1 MNPRRVSIPGFK
13 PDVNHKCAESAVE
26 EIAMSNTMNLDDLV
40 QARTEGVTIDYSGYS
55 IDQIKELL
63 AAAYGGEEKVK
74 SFFSRV
80 EDQLS
85 RVKPTDRLA
94 MRRNRYVSRLN
105 MQLDAI
111 IEEQQAAVELPADLE
126 GAIEALKAMDTRTL
140 RRVIKN
146 YPDLGLSLELMTPED
161 VVNQLI
167 VYLADQYESEVAA
180 STAATITGTDA
191 VETNEEIVAESA
203 EAGNDEGNFDFTEGE
218 SSVVTVE
225 DEDGEDDSDD
235 EDSDEDDSDDEDESD
250 DEDPDE
256 DDPSDEDPSDSDEEE
271 LDEDE
276 DEEDSVDV
284 ADLIQNAESAEELT
298 SLLAN
303 FSSIDADVT
312 EDNYSMYQRSL
323 IRAVENAAYVGES
336 FFDGVISGLN
346 LALSAPST
354 EPVEFV
360 QSKPVSMTAKARL
373 VVIASLA
380 DVHEMH
386 ENRAHLWNIPV
397 VADGFAPESINF
409 YHSVRGLSQDARPSH
424 KRYGALSNGL
434 RSTFEELQRF
444 NNRELLIAGPM
455 STIPETLEVVGSN
468 LADTVAD
475 LFIEG
480 LFGVEDLPMDMT
492 IGDFVQVTSQT
503 DLDDEGNVIFTVYTA
518 LRTPMMFDEG
528 IRSNMY
534 KALLSLSDDHSVE
547 ATLII
552 AGNSRDAMF
561 NRNLVDGEDVYDL
574 SQAYGDSDEYVADNF
589 TLSELESL
597 ASEVHESED
606 LDEDDF
612 DATDFDETS
621 EESDE
626 AEDEDSGDDEDEEM
640 LFGFD
645 TSILPI
651 ESESVAPWGEDVF
664 AIIAVE
670 HPELDVDSEDEDDQV
685 E

>member
-13 PDVNHKCAESAVE
+13 PVVNHKGAESAVE
-26 EIAMSNTMNLDDLV
+26 EIAMSITMNLDDLV
-40 QARTEGVTIDYSGYS
+40 QARTSGTPINYAGYS

-63 AAAYGGEEKVK
+63 VAAYGGEEKVK
-74 SFFSRV
+74 AFCTRV

-85 RVKPTDRLA
+85 RVKQADRPA
-94 MRRNRYVSRLN
+94 MRLNRYISRLN
-105 MQLDAI
+105 MQLDSI
-111 IEEQQAAVELPADLE
+111 IEEQQTAIELPADLDA
-126 GAIEALKAMDTRTL
+126 AIETLKAMDTNSL

-167 VYLADQYESEVAA
+167 VHLADQYESEVAA
-180 STAATITGTDA
+180 TTEATVTGELQL
-191 VETNEEIVAESA
+191 ETTEEIVAASA
-203 EAGNDEGNFDFTEGE
+203 DADSGEDFDFTEGDSSTVTIIDEDSDEDSDEETDEEEDLVDEDLSSEE
-218 SSVVTVE
+218 SSDDDSD
-225 DEDGEDDSDD
+225 DEDGEDDGD
-235 EDSDEDDSDDEDESD
+235 EDGAEAEILEAIDNISSADE
-250 DEDPDE
+250 
-256 DDPSDEDPSDSDEEE
+256 
-271 LDEDE
+271 L
-276 DEEDSVDV
+276 VDV
-284 ADLIQNAESAEELT
+284 LSEMST
-298 SLLAN
+298 
-303 FSSIDADVT
+303 IDALVT
-312 EDNYSMYQRSL
+312 EENFNLYKHSI
-323 IRAVENAAYVGES
+323 IRAIENAAYVGQS
-336 FFDGVISGLN
+336 FFDGIISGLN
-346 LALSAPST
+346 LALSTSANESA
-354 EPVEFV
+354 EFV
-360 QSKPVSMTAKARL
+360 QSKPVSMSAKARL
-373 VVIASLA
+373 VVVASLA
-380 DVHEMH
+380 DVHELH
-386 ENRAHLWNIPV
+386 NNRQHLWNVPV

-424 KRYGALSNGL
+424 KRYGALSHGL
-434 RSTFEELQRF
+434 RSAFEELQRF

-455 STIPETLEVVGSN
+455 STIPETLEIVGSN

-480 LFGVEDLPMDMT
+480 LFGVDDIPMDMT

-503 DLDDEGNVIFTVYTA
+503 DLDDDGNVIFTVYTA
-518 LRTPMMFDEG
+518 MRTPMMFTESS
-528 IRSNMY
+528 RSNLY

-547 ATLII
+547 VTLII

-574 SQAYGDSDEYVADNF
+574 SQAYGDGDDYVSENF

-597 ASEVHESED
+597 SNEVHEGDEY
-606 LDEDDF
+606 DEDDF
-612 DATDFDETS
+612 DDEF
-621 EESDE
+621 ESDDPDE
-626 AEDEDSGDDEDEEM
+626 VQGEDDEEDEEM

-670 HPELDVDSEDEDDQV
+670 HQELDVDSEDDDQV